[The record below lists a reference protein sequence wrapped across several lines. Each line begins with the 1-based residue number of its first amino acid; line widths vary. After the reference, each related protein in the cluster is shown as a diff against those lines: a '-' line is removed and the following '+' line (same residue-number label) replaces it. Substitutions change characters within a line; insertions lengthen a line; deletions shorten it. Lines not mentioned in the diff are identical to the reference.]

1 MEGISSADMVTILLE
16 KGCSIKFER
25 DRLVQIGRRNFED
38 FLLRILQMTQNIKQK
53 KQQNSEQQL
62 WEKFAQRYK

>member
-1 MEGISSADMVTILLE
+1 MEGISADMVTILLE
-16 KGCSIKFER
+16 KKFER

-38 FLLRILQMTQNIKQK
+38 FLLRIFQTTQNIKQK

>member
-1 MEGISSADMVTILLE
+1 MEGISADMVTILLE
-16 KGCSIKFER
+16 KGCSIEFKR
-25 DRLVQIGRRNFED
+25 YRLVQIGRRNFED
-38 FLLRILQMTQNIKQK
+38 FLLRIFQTTQNIKQK